1 MTSEL
6 LARDAGTLAGG
17 IVQRDLGRRGNV
29 SLFCEDGCDE
39 KASLS
44 VNQRC
49 LFPRGRTVVVLSS
62 CQLEAH
68 SGYPA
73 EVISTANC

>member
-44 VNQRC
+44 VNSA
-49 LFPRGRTVVVLSS
+49 LPL
-62 CQLEAH
+62 
-68 SGYPA
+68 P
-73 EVISTANC
+73 